1 MTSSVLEP
9 PSRDSSA
16 RGTPS
21 APTAPA
27 AHSVHSAQSAH
38 SARRH
43 VRWHI
48 AVFLAP
54 ALLVYLAVMVLP
66 LVETLRLAF
75 FQEAGQGLEQQRVFV
90 GLANFRTLLG
100 DERWAYHFWNA
111 LANNV
116 YFFAIHMLVM
126 VPLAIG
132 LAALLSL
139 RRLRGGGFY
148 RTALFLPTMLSFVI
162 VAFVWRLILSP
173 LWGIAPNLLDA
184 VGLRGLFAPY
194 LGREQYALT
203 TLGLISVWKELGV
216 PLVLMY
222 AAMLAIPDEILEAA
236 EIDGITGVYQFFKIK
251 LPLLWPTV
259 GVVAILTFVSN
270 FNSFDLI
277 YTSQGVAAGPNYSTD
292 ILGTLLYR
300 TFFGAQFQS
309 GDPHMGSTIAAMM
322 FVLILAV
329 VSLYLF
335 FVQRKLVRYQL

>member
-1 MTSSVLEP
+1 MTSATL
-9 PSRDSSA
+9 D
-16 RGTPS
+16 TP
-21 APTAPA
+21 AAAQAPA
-27 AHSVHSAQSAH
+27 V
-38 SARRH
+38 RRP

-54 ALLVYLAVMVLP
+54 ALLVYLAVMVVP

-75 FQEAGQGLEQQRVFV
+75 FQEIDQQRVFV

-111 LANNV
+111 LGNNA
-116 YFFAIHMLVM
+116 YFFAIHMVVM
-126 VPLAIG
+126 VPLAIL

-139 RRLRGGGFY
+139 KRVKGGGFY

-184 VGLRGLFAPY
+184 AGLRWLFAPY
-194 LGREQYALT
+194 LGKEEYALT

-216 PLVLMY
+216 PMVLMY
-222 AAMLAIPDEILEAA
+222 AAMLSIPDEILEAA
-236 EIDGITGVYQFFKIK
+236 EIDGITGVYQFFKIR

-259 GVVAILTFVSN
+259 GVVGILTFVSN

-277 YTSQGVAAGPNYSTD
+277 YTSQGVAAGPNYATD

-300 TFFGAQFQS
+300 TFFGTNQA
-309 GDPHMGSTIAAMM
+309 GDPHMGSAIAAMM
-322 FVLILAV
+322 FVIILAV

-335 FVQRKLVRYQL
+335 FVQRRLVRYQL

>member
-1 MTSSVLEP
+1 MTSATL
-9 PSRDSSA
+9 D
-16 RGTPS
+16 TP
-21 APTAPA
+21 ATRQPQATAT
-27 AHSVHSAQSAH
+27 
-38 SARRH
+38 RRP

-54 ALLVYLAVMVLP
+54 ALLVYLAVMVVP

-75 FQEAGQGLEQQRVFV
+75 FQEVDQQRVFV

-100 DERWAYHFWNA
+100 DERWADHFWNA
-111 LANNV
+111 LGNNA
-116 YFFAIHMLVM
+116 YFFAIHIVVM

-139 RRLRGGGFY
+139 KRVKGGGFY

-184 VGLRGLFAPY
+184 VGLRWLFAPY
-194 LGREQYALT
+194 LGKEEYALT
-203 TLGLISVWKELGV
+203 TLGFISVWKELGV
-216 PLVLMY
+216 PMVLMY

-259 GVVAILTFVSN
+259 GVVTILTFVSN

-300 TFFGAQFQS
+300 TFFGTNQA
-309 GDPHMGSTIAAMM
+309 GDPHMGSAIAAMM
-322 FVLILAV
+322 FLIILAV
-329 VSLYLF
+329 VSAYLF

>member
-1 MTSSVLEP
+1 MTSTVLEP
-9 PSRDSSA
+9 AGRDSSA
-16 RGTPS
+16 SGADP
-21 APTAPA
+21 APA
-27 AHSVHSAQSAH
+27 AHSAHSAH
-38 SARRH
+38 SPRRH

-48 AVFLAP
+48 GVFLAP

-75 FQEAGQGLEQQRVFV
+75 FQEAGQGVGQQRVFV
-90 GLANFRTLLG
+90 GLANFRMLLG

-236 EIDGITGVYQFFKIK
+236 EIDGITGVYQFFRIK

-322 FVLILAV
+322 FLLILAV

>member
-1 MTSSVLEP
+1 MASTTFNTMPEQQ
-9 PSRDSSA
+9 
-16 RGTPS
+16 
-21 APTAPA
+21 A
-27 AHSVHSAQSAH
+27 AAV
-38 SARRH
+38 RRP

-54 ALLVYLAVMVLP
+54 ALLVYTAVMVMP

-75 FQEAGQGLEQQRVFV
+75 FQSIDQRQVFV
-90 GLANFRTLLG
+90 GLANFNALLG
-100 DERWAYHFWNA
+100 GERWAYHFWNA
-111 LANNV
+111 LGNNT

-126 VPLAIG
+126 VPLAIL

-139 RRLRGGGFY
+139 PRLRGGGFY
-148 RTALFLPTMLSFVI
+148 RTAIFMPTMLSFVI

-184 VGLRGLFAPY
+184 IGLKSLFAPY
-194 LGREQYALT
+194 LGKEQYALT

-216 PLVLMY
+216 PMVLMY
-222 AAMLAIPDEILEAA
+222 AAMLAIPGELLEAA
-236 EIDGITGVYQFFKIK
+236 EIDGIVGIAQFFKIK

-277 YTSQGVAAGPNYSTD
+277 YTAQGVSAGPNYSTD

-300 TFFGAQFQS
+300 TFFGAQFQF
-309 GDPHMGSTIAAMM
+309 GDPHMGATIATMM
-322 FVLILAV
+322 FLIILAV
-329 VSLYLF
+329 VCAYLF

>member
-1 MTSSVLEP
+1 MTSATLDTPATQQPSV
-9 PSRDSSA
+9 A
-16 RGTPS
+16 
-21 APTAPA
+21 
-27 AHSVHSAQSAH
+27 V
-38 SARRH
+38 RRP

-54 ALLVYLAVMVLP
+54 ALLVYLAVMVVP

-75 FQEAGQGLEQQRVFV
+75 FQEVDQQRVFV

-111 LANNV
+111 LGNNA
-116 YFFAIHMLVM
+116 YFFAIHMVVM

-139 RRLRGGGFY
+139 KRVKGGGFY

-184 VGLRGLFAPY
+184 VGLRWLFAPY
-194 LGREQYALT
+194 LGKEEYALT
-203 TLGLISVWKELGV
+203 TLGFISVWKELGV
-216 PLVLMY
+216 PMVLMY

-236 EIDGITGVYQFFKIK
+236 EIDGITGLYQFFKIK

-300 TFFGAQFQS
+300 TFFGTNQA
-309 GDPHMGSTIAAMM
+309 GDPHMGSAIAAMM
-322 FVLILAV
+322 FVIILAV
-329 VSLYLF
+329 VSAYLF
-335 FVQRKLVRYQL
+335 FVQRRLVRYQL